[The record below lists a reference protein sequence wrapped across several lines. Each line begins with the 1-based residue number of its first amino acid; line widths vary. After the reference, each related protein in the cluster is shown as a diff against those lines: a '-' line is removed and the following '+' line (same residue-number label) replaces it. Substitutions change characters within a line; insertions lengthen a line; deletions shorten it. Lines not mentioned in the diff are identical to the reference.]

1 MRMASKRRTGGAAR
15 GAQQLSESPKKFG
28 RAPMHIGKPGPKRA
42 VNVSVDAEILSVAKN
57 LKINLSQ
64 VLEDELRNLVKGER
78 IRRFTEEN
86 RDAIDSYNR
95 FIEENGIWSEKY
107 RNW

>member
-1 MRMASKRRTGGAAR
+1 MRMAAKRPKTRAHR

-28 RAPMHIGKPGPKRA
+28 RPTRIGTPGPKRA
-42 VNVSVDAEILSVAKN
+42 VNVSVDAEVLAVAKD

-64 VLEDELRNLVKGER
+64 VLEDELRKLVKEER

-95 FIEENGIWSEKY
+95 FIEEHGIWSEKY